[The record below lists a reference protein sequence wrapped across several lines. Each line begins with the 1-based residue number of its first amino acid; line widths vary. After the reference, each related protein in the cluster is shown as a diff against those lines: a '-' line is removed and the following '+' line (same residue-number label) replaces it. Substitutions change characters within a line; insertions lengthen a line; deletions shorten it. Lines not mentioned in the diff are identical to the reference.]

1 MKPSDENSLDEGEL
15 YEKII
20 NIFLKEGE
28 KPNIKEI
35 MKSKSIIELM
45 EKLKNN
51 KDKELARNALV
62 VLLSL
67 YDDFPPDLFHNL
79 GTDIEKLSEEDRIE
93 ALKKL
98 KESFLNDKND
108 ENNE

>member
-79 GTDIEKLSEEDRIE
+79 GTDIEKLSEEDRME